1 MGPVP
6 PGVPSLIPAIACG
19 AFAVPP
25 ARPSGEPEPAMLIL
39 DVGPRPV
46 FDPGMPGAPLW
57 PRSIF
62 ETAGPLVLLI
72 GLVMLPRRMGLGFAL
87 LLAIEAACAC

>member
-1 MGPVP
+1 MM
-6 PGVPSLIPAIACG
+6 PAIGRG
-19 AFAVPP
+19 AFAVPL

-39 DVGPRPV
+39 DGGPRPV
-46 FDPGMPGAPLW
+46 FEPGMPGAPLW

-72 GLVMLPRRMGLGFAL
+72 GLVMLPRRIALGLRL
-87 LLAIEAACAC
+87 LLAIEADWAC